1 MRSIMHSRTLAV
13 FAITTYIAANKT
25 IALQTKFLYSLKQ
38 FIIQVLLFLYNSK
51 ISSVDRQ
58 VTK

>member
-1 MRSIMHSRTLAV
+1 MHSRTSAV

-25 IALQTKFLYSLKQ
+25 IALQTKFLYGLKQ